1 MNPFSSSFSELEN
14 LGKRHYLQSE
24 APTSQYL
31 NTMNPE
37 KKMAVA
43 SEERIYAQVGTLD
56 PTSHQLQHQPNQI
69 FYNAQ
74 FDIDT
79 MGKVPRKQI
88 QPGQSNVYYLPFKKS
103 LLYIK
108 E

>member
-1 MNPFSSSFSELEN
+1 
-14 LGKRHYLQSE
+14 
-24 APTSQYL
+24 
-31 NTMNPE
+31 
-37 KKMAVA
+37 MAVA

-88 QPGQSNVYYLPFKKS
+88 QPGQSNVYYPSVKKKFFIKKNNQAWMMNHFPINWFLI
-103 LLYIK
+103 LLKEYITFLTVHAVHI
-108 E
+108 